1 VSGFD
6 SNVWVIRR
14 ARKGRLGVEVVRVE
28 IGVTVEPGPVLYY
41 WSFVSQEDAS
51 DAQYFRLRGLIGCV
65 RGIGVAFVVL

>member
-14 ARKGRLGVEVVRVE
+14 ARKGRLGAEVVRVE
-28 IGVTVEPGPVLYY
+28 IGVTVEPGPVLY

-65 RGIGVAFVVL
+65 RGIGV